1 MYALS
6 QICTFPAS
14 ADWRQY
20 GIIAQY
26 NQQLPFMQLSSQSIT
41 GRQCEGKGKCDTG
54 FVFH

>member
-26 NQQLPFMQLSSQSIT
+26 NKQLPIYAGIVSQPIT
-41 GRQCEGKGKCDTG
+41 GRQRGGKG
-54 FVFH
+54 